1 MPTLPFKAPPRA
13 EPDTSLALHMKDEP
27 MSTTATIQV
36 TGMTCQHC
44 VNAVTEEVTALD
56 SVTRVEIELHPE
68 AVSLVTVT
76 SDAPLDLANVVA
88 AIDEAG
94 YELAENGSQS

>member
-1 MPTLPFKAPPRA
+1 
-13 EPDTSLALHMKDEP
+13 
-27 MSTTATIQV
+27 MSTTATYLV

-44 VNAVTEEVTALD
+44 VNAVTEEITALD
-56 SVTRVEIELHPE
+56 AVTTVAIDLQPD

-76 SDAPLDLANVVA
+76 SETPLDLADVVM

-94 YELAENGSQS
+94 YELAENGA

>member
-1 MPTLPFKAPPRA
+1 
-13 EPDTSLALHMKDEP
+13 MKDEP

-56 SVTRVEIELHPE
+56 SVTRVEIELRPE

-88 AIDEAG
+88 AVDEAG
-94 YELAENGSQS
+94 YELAENRSQS